1 MVRDCV
7 IVGGGPAGSAAAAVL
22 ARAGRSALVLEAAR
36 FPRFHVGESIVPAA
50 TGLWKSIGLWDKL
63 QATSFARKGGADFL
77 IADGSAE
84 QKFWFARFLDESYHR
99 VLQVDRA
106 EFDRIALDHARDCGA
121 EVRQGCRVTDV
132 AFLKPG
138 VEVTWKD
145 EAGESRTERAKA
157 LLDCSGMKCFL
168 AKRLGVRK
176 PIEGMTKVAIFAH
189 YENVRLPEG
198 ERAGNTEIVAAAD
211 CWFWLIPMT
220 IEPGGRNTTSVG
232 VVVDRTVRDAWR
244 GEPVD
249 LMERLF
255 AASTVVRERIAAAN
269 RLTPAHVEADFS
281 YRCEPAYGDS
291 FSMIGDAAAFLDPI
305 FSTGF
310 CLSQR
315 HAILCAE
322 AVDRALSKRG
332 SLRAA
337 DFNSSTA
344 EFFQAVDTYTRFVRG
359 FYERPGWLDC
369 FMSPPT
375 NWHGVRRAVV
385 RVLAGDVHR
394 TSFWLAVFFLFV
406 RIQRWFQLVPRVS
419 RPRVTDRLV
428 SGGAAR
434 EKVVAV

>member
-22 ARAGRSALVLEAAR
+22 ARAGRSALVLEAAQ

-106 EFDRIALDHARDCGA
+106 EFDRIALNHARDCGA

-145 EAGESRTERAKA
+145 ESGESRTERAKV

-168 AKRLGVRK
+168 AKKLGARK
-176 PIEGMTKVAIFAH
+176 PIAGMTKVAIFAH

-198 ERAGNTEIVAAAD
+198 ERAGNTEIVAASD

-232 VVVDRTVRDAWR
+232 VVVDRSVRDSWG
-244 GEPVD
+244 GEPLD

-255 AASTVVRERIAAAN
+255 QASSVVRERLAPAK

-281 YRCEPAYGDS
+281 YRCDPAFGDS
-291 FSMIGDAAAFLDPI
+291 WSMIGDAAAFLDPI

-310 CLSQR
+310 FLSQR
-315 HAILCAE
+315 HAVQAAG
-322 AVDRALSKRG
+322 AVVKALLTRDRV
-332 SLRAA
+332 RASDLA
-337 DFNSSTA
+337 GPARTL
-344 EFFQAVDTYTRFVRG
+344 FQSVDTYTRFVRA
-359 FYERPGWLDC
+359 FYTQPWYDVFLSDQE
-369 FMSPPT
+369 SP
-375 NWHGVRRAVV
+375 RIRKAVV
-385 RVLAGDVHR
+385 RVLAGDVAGMNW
-394 TSFWLAVFFLFV
+394 WLRMFFLV
-406 RIQRWFQLVPRVS
+406 LWAQKKWGIVPPVPRPALLPAV
-419 RPRVTDRLV
+419 L
-428 SGGAAR
+428 AAR
-434 EKVVAV
+434 TAECRP